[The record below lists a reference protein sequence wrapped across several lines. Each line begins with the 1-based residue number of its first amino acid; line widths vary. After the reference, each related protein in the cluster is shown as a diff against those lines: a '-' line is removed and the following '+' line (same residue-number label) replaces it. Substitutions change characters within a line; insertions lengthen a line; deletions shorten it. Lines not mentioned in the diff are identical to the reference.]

1 MSDTKAQRSLVEAA
15 MQVRL
20 GEIKEN
26 VAEETTEVQG
36 ETVEETKGT
45 EELVYEY
52 LSSFFGAD
60 LKESIDDITE
70 EQLQEAITAINV
82 LAGAVNEYFEIN

>member
-1 MSDTKAQRSLVEAA
+1 MSDTKA
-15 MQVRL
+15 
-20 GEIKEN
+20 
-26 VAEETTEVQG
+26 TTEVQG
-36 ETVEETKGT
+36 ETVEETQGT